1 VLAQTPANLEFKP
14 MTDEIKPLPF
24 DLKAINGLSAKNLVS
39 HNENN
44 YIRAVKGLNAI
55 GVQLAELDYVKAPV
69 FMINGLKRKQLIA
82 TNSMICMRP
91 ISRVLPVMAN
101 HAGCW
106 PARSRV
112 TSAVS
117 TDGGPNSPPSA
128 RPRGRFRLGDPR
140 LLVCRSYDDFGRWAA
155 GARPRHVEAKAASDV
170 DATMEVIRWDNAAKL
185 YERSAS
191 RRLHCNNDGGWEFP
205 GAAWA
210 LRARSHSRSRQ
221 GRKQC
226 PITIWSPF
234 GKAFRSV
241 SVARDIDARRTPW

>member
-1 VLAQTPANLEFKP
+1 

-24 DLKAINGLSAKNLVS
+24 DPKAINGLSEKNLVS
-39 HNENN
+39 HYENN
-44 YIRAVKGLNAI
+44 YIRAVKRLNAI
-55 GVQLAELDYVKAPV
+55 GAQLAELDYAKAPV
-69 FMINGLKRKQLIA
+69 FMINGLKREELIA

-91 ISRVLPVMAN
+91 ISRVLAVMAS

-140 LLVCRSYDDFGRWAA
+140 LFADGQTTRQPMGCRSYDDFGRWAA
-155 GARPRHVEAKAASDV
+155 GARPRHVRACLSHGFDAKAASYV
-170 DATMEVIRWDNAAKL
+170 DAYMEAIRWDNAAKL

-205 GAAWA
+205 
-210 LRARSHSRSRQ
+210 ARM
-221 GRKQC
+221 GT
-226 PITIWSPF
+226 P
-234 GKAFRSV
+234 
-241 SVARDIDARRTPW
+241 RTEP

>member
-1 VLAQTPANLEFKP
+1 

-140 LLVCRSYDDFGRWAA
+140 LLVCRSYDDFGRWAH
-155 GARPRHVEAKAASDV
+155 GARPRHVE
-170 DATMEVIRWDNAAKL
+170 
-185 YERSAS
+185 
-191 RRLHCNNDGGWEFP
+191 G
-205 GAAWA
+205 
-210 LRARSHSRSRQ
+210 Q
-221 GRKQC
+221 GRLRCRRHYGSDPLGQC
-226 PITIWSPF
+226 
-234 GKAFRSV
+234 GEAVRAEC
-241 SVARDIDARRTPW
+241 VAPTPLQ